1 MKENTMSENDAA
13 SRALLQLARADE
25 AFAGLLEKP
34 EQRVN
39 LFGPQDSQKAYLMAA
54 LAELNARP
62 LAMLISDEL
71 RARSLEAALKAFV
84 VDPDSVAVLRP
95 RELSLSTADAA
106 SHELERARLG
116 VLQAWIRGE
125 VRVLLIVA
133 PALLQRMLPPGEFIG
148 GMLKL
153 KKGQQYAPEHLEKQ
167 LMRLGYERVKRA
179 EAPGEFA
186 RRGDIIDVISLDTY
200 REAKN
205 LAQSIKDG
213 AVTETVNFGYR
224 ISFFDD
230 EIDDLRAFDPDSQRS
245 VDSIDTAYFAPV
257 RELPPFAYDAEKLA
271 DEIETFAEEALVKLR
286 KQAASTEVLHAFKSG
301 LDKEVD
307 ELRNGLDCP
316 SLERWIGLIL
326 GDEISTLLDYVDY
339 KEALLAVDEP
349 LQMKHRLDGAQ
360 SDFQQRFGALL
371 MKGQTV
377 PQALDAQIAG
387 VDVMKALDSRK
398 QIISLATMR
407 SSGNGFPRAQDQT
420 IQGRDAEHFHG
431 QDEKLMSWLRTMAA
445 AGEHIHLMVHSHD
458 RLEATRAFVA
468 KHGLAVRVIRRELK
482 EGFLYPA
489 AKVIVCGSQDLFGV
503 QRKSRKRKENNALR
517 INFFADL
524 QVGEK
529 VVHESYGIG
538 LYEGITNTTDAA
550 GTMRD
555 YLTVTYANDERLYL
569 PMEQLGLLQKY
580 VGSDGRDV
588 RLSRIG
594 GTEWNRQKE
603 KARNSI
609 KQLATDLVKLY
620 SLRQNQKGHA
630 FPPETPWD
638 REFADSFPF
647 EETDDQLRCIR
658 EINADMESTKVM
670 DRLLCGDVGFG
681 KTEVAFRALFK
692 CVQDGMQAAL
702 LAPTTVLAQQHY
714 QNFRERIGDFPL
726 KVGLLS
732 RFATPTQRAKAVR
745 GLKSGAIDV
754 VIGTHRI
761 LSKDVGFKNLGL
773 LVVDEEQRFGVD
785 HKEKLKALTPTVDVL
800 SMSATPIPR
809 TLHMSM
815 SGIRDI
821 SVIDEAPEDRRPVQ
835 TYVIEFDEAL
845 IQDAILREIS
855 RRGQVFYLHNNTH
868 TILEKAA
875 ELERLLPGAR
885 ILVAHGQMSERE
897 LEDVIMAFIQGEADI
912 LVCTT
917 IIESGIDMPH
927 VNTLIVEHADRM
939 GLAQLY
945 QLRGRVGRSERQA
958 YAYIT
963 YQRDK
968 VLTEIAEKRLSTIRD
983 FTELGAGFKIALR
996 DLEVRGA
1003 GNLLGAEQHGQLNA
1017 IGYDLYTR
1025 MLDEEIKLAK
1035 AEADIEQGLV
1045 SGAGPVQTVDCVIE
1059 LSLDSYISPDYI
1071 EDDGERMDIYRRIAQ
1086 INDLE
1091 IYRDVVDEL
1100 LDRYGDPPVSVT
1112 TLMDVAYVRARAA
1125 GMGFA
1130 KISIVKESAV
1140 FIYSTAVR
1148 PDMEQLSKLI
1158 NLADYKGQL
1167 LFNAGTKPY
1176 VVYREIGKDKNSY
1189 PAKLK
1194 KLFAKVE
1201 SAK

>member
-1 MKENTMSENDAA
+1 MNDKTLNMNEEA
-13 SRALLQLARADE
+13 SRSLLQRASAD
-25 AFAGLLEKP
+25 AVFAGLLAKP

-54 LAELNARP
+54 LAEHSGRP
-62 LAMLISDEL
+62 LALLVADEL

-84 VDPDSVAVLRP
+84 LDPDTVAVLRP

-106 SHELERARLG
+106 SHELEQARLG
-116 VLQAWIRGE
+116 VVQGWIRGE
-125 VRVLLIVA
+125 LRILLIVA

-153 KKGQQYAPEHLEKQ
+153 SKGQHHAPESLEKQ
-167 LMRLGYERVKRA
+167 LLNLGYQRVKRA
-179 EAPGEFA
+179 ETPGEFA
-186 RRGDIIDVISLDTY
+186 RRGDIIDVISLDTF
-200 REAKN
+200 RQANQEARFRQGE
-205 LAQSIKDG
+205 A
-213 AVTETVNFGYR
+213 APETVNFGYR
-224 ISFFDD
+224 LSFFDD
-230 EIDDLRAFDPDSQRS
+230 EIDDLRAFDPASQRS
-245 VDSIDTAYFAPV
+245 VDSVETAYFAPV

-271 DEIETFAEEALVKLR
+271 DTIEAFAEEGIVKLR
-286 KQAASTEVLHAFKSG
+286 KQAASSEALQAFKNS

-307 ELRNGLDCP
+307 ELRNGMDCP

-326 GDEISTLLDYVDY
+326 GEQINTILDYIDY
-339 KEALLAVDEP
+339 KEALVAVDEP
-349 LQMKHRLDGAQ
+349 LQLKHRLDGAQ
-360 SDFQQRFGALL
+360 ADFQQRFSTLL

-377 PQALDAQIAG
+377 PLAIEAQLAG

-398 QIISLATMR
+398 QILSLATMR
-407 SSGNGFPRAQDQT
+407 SSGNGFPRATDQT
-420 IQGRDAEHFHG
+420 LQGRDAEHFHG
-431 QDEKLMSWLRTMAA
+431 QDEKLLSWLRTMAA
-445 AGEHIHLMVHSHD
+445 AGEHIHLMVHSPD
-458 RLEATRAFVA
+458 RLEAIRGFVA
-468 KHGLAVRVIRRELK
+468 KHGLAVRVIQRELK

-489 AKVIVCGSQDLFGV
+489 AQVIVCGSQDLFGV

-550 GTMRD
+550 GTRRD

-594 GTEWNRQKE
+594 GMEWNRQKE
-603 KARNSI
+603 KARSSI

-620 SLRQNQKGHA
+620 SLRKDKIGHA
-630 FPPETPWD
+630 FQTETPWD
-638 REFADSFPF
+638 KEFADSFPY

-658 EINADMESTKVM
+658 EINADMESPRVM

-692 CVQDGMQAAL
+692 CVQDGMQAVL

-714 QNFRERIGDFPL
+714 QNFRERIGNFPV

-754 VIGTHRI
+754 VIGTHRV
-761 LSKDVGFKNLGL
+761 LSKDVSFKNLGL

-835 TYVIEFDEAL
+835 TYVIEYDEAL
-845 IQDAILREIS
+845 IQDAILREIA
-855 RRGQVFYLHNNTH
+855 RHGQVFYLHNNTH

-885 ILVAHGQMSERE
+885 VLVAHGQMSERE
-897 LEDVIMAFIQGEADI
+897 LEDVIMAFIQGEGDI

-927 VNTLIVEHADRM
+927 VNTLIVENADRM

-958 YAYIT
+958 YAYVT

-1025 MLDEEIKLAK
+1025 MLDEEIQLAK
-1035 AEADIEQGLV
+1035 TRADSEEGLV
-1045 SGAGPVQTVDCVIE
+1045 SGTGPILTVDCVIE
-1059 LSLDSYISPDYI
+1059 LSLDSYISPEYI

-1091 IYRDVVDEL
+1091 IYRDVIDEL
-1100 LDRYGDPPVSVT
+1100 LDRYGDPPTSVT

-1140 FIYSTAVR
+1140 FTYSTEVR
-1148 PDMEQLSKLI
+1148 PDMEQLSKLL
-1158 NLADYKGQL
+1158 NLSDYKGQI

-1176 VVYREIGKDKNSY
+1176 VVYREIGKDKTTF

-1194 KLFAKVE
+1194 KLFEKVE
-1201 SAK
+1201 LGK